1 MNRPRDIFT
10 GALCIALLGAAFC
23 IWSAFGNDVN
33 FCVTAGCSLYQD
45 FTLGGIS
52 LWWAGC
58 VTFALLALTAL
69 LGAATLGRAVAGLA
83 LLGDTCLLLL
93 MALTAPCVSCLVA
106 AVLFALSYL
115 SFRQAEARSGRGRE
129 PRTRRSLLLWVWAAL
144 FIVNV
149 GAVARSQAAL
159 WPITENGDEASV
171 RMFFSPSCPSCR
183 EGVAL
188 LSGHVDVAFYPLAEN
203 DNDIYKVANMRRL
216 LDTGMNLAEALAQSQ
231 EVARPS
237 GLAAWSPDLLWLRF
251 RMLRNKAHV
260 FSSDAQTVPFFEYH
274 GLPAMLVKQSKHSS
288 PRSQATP
295 PQAPASP
302 FSAEPPMP
310 DRPSAVPPQPG
321 ADATLPLEPQVAGQC
336 GGPTPCP

>member
-1 MNRPRDIFT
+1 MNRPRDILG
-10 GALCIALLGAAFC
+10 GALCIALLAAAFC
-23 IWSAFGNDVN
+23 IWSAFGNDVS

-58 VTFALLALTAL
+58 GAFALLALLAL
-69 LGAATLGRAVAGLA
+69 LGAASLGRTIAGLA
-83 LLGDTCLLLL
+83 LLGDAALLLL
-93 MALTAPCVSCLVA
+93 MALTAPCVSCLVV
-106 AVLFALSYL
+106 AVFFALSYM
-115 SFRQAEARSGRGRE
+115 SFRHAEARTGRGRGS
-129 PRTRRSLLLWVWAAL
+129 RSRRSLLLWVWAAL

-203 DNDIYKVANMRRL
+203 DNDIYKVAEMRRL

-237 GLAAWSPDLLWLRF
+237 GFAAWSPDLLWLRF

-260 FSSDAQTVPFFEYH
+260 FSSGAQTVPFFEYH
-274 GLPAMLVKQSKHSS
+274 GLPSMLVKQSKNASS
-288 PRSQATP
+288 RSRTTP
-295 PQAPASP
+295 PASP
-302 FSAEPPMP
+302 APALPPITDP
-310 DRPSAVPPQPG
+310 SSAVPSQPDD
-321 ADATLPLEPQVAGQC
+321 DAALPLDPQVAGQC
-336 GGPTPCP
+336 GGPAPCP